1 MTSRKLLPLVVA
13 LLAIAL
19 SLEPLAAMSAA
30 LCHALEQQ
38 AVGMDADVAQ
48 PSTVA
53 TDADIDVAP
62 DTSCDWTPN
71 VAAAATT
78 PLMPVYAPAAT
89 APRSLHFTNSVSPR
103 TLDRPPPAP

>member
-19 SLEPLAAMSAA
+19 SLDPLAAMSAA
-30 LCHALEQQ
+30 LCHAVEQQ
-38 AVGMDADVAQ
+38 DAGAAQ

-62 DTSCDWTPN
+62 DTSCDWKPN

-89 APRSLHFTNSVSPR
+89 APRSLHVTASVSPR
-103 TLDRPPPAP
+103 TLDRPPPAR